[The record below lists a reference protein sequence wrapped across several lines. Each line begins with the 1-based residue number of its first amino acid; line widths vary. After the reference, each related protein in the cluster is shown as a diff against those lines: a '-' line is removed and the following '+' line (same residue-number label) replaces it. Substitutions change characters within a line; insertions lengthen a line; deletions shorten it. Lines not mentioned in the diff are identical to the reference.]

1 MDFCFTCNSEFEKK
15 RAKEHNNSKMHL
27 LIYKREQE
35 FQKKFDN
42 ERLESQKKLEEA
54 NADREQTLKQE
65 IVKALLDKDRAI
77 QREEQANL
85 EKEIERTKR
94 RNLQK
99 GHKSLKYGTLCEQE
113 KLLFN
118 QQSEKSNFEREQDKI
133 EYSKKLEEYEE
144 KMRIINLENQK
155 LRERSSYNSISLSSV
170 NKTSTSNISTT
181 FDMKNISEVDKIED
195 MNTSDTTVRKLA
207 KDINSSTNTVNF
219 GGGDSSHQELEKS
232 DERIPI
238 ELDIKENKSKY
249 MRNFR
254 YT

>member
-1 MDFCFTCNSEFEKK
+1 MECKACDFKCEKQSIYDRHFNSEKHKLVYEIFTLKNQIPEKD
-15 RAKEHNNSKMHL
+15 
-27 LIYKREQE
+27 
-35 FQKKFDN
+35 KK
-42 ERLESQKKLEEA
+42 SQTQLEEA
-54 NADREQTLKQE
+54 NLENENLKLE

-85 EKEIERTKR
+85 EKEIERTKKY
-94 RNLQK
+94 NLQK
-99 GHKSLKYGTLCEQE
+99 GHKSIKYGTLCEQE

-144 KMRIINLENQK
+144 KMRLKDLENK
-155 LRERSSYNSISLSSV
+155 RLRERSSYNSISLSSV

-219 GGGDSSHQELEKS
+219 GGEDSSHQELEKS

-249 MRNFR
+249 MHNFR

>member
-1 MDFCFTCNSEFEKK
+1 MQNECELCEILSFKNQRERERHFDG
-15 RAKEHNNSKMHL
+15 KEHASAIRIQH
-27 LIYKREQE
+27 
-35 FQKKFDN
+35 KF
-42 ERLESQKKLEEA
+42 ETKLEEA
-54 NADREQTLKQE
+54 ILREENLKLE

-219 GGGDSSHQELEKS
+219 GGGDSSHQEFEKS